1 MSENNNRNGYEIRQ
15 GLLQQAQRIVEQNA
29 HMAFETSDK
38 KDWKPVTTEQVIEV
52 AEKENV
58 EVTKVCPEIHY
69 TSPKTVSNSF
79 TTVFNPTDNISLESQ

>member
-38 KDWKPVTTEQVIEV
+38 KEWTPVTTEQVIEV
-52 AEKENV
+52 AEQLNAFVQK
-58 EVTKVCPEIHY
+58 K
-69 TSPKTVSNSF
+69 
-79 TTVFNPTDNISLESQ
+79 D